1 MADTAIPT
9 SEIANQR
16 REHLPRQQP
25 HKALKPIQSF
35 SMGPHPGPT
44 PIARVNSVGG
54 GGSSVAQQQSRSLQH
69 KASYLQQRATGT
81 NQENVFKANIPPPP
95 VVPANTEHRH
105 RQHQQAMP
113 TTHSY
118 RNSSGR
124 RMVGPYQLSKTI
136 GAGSMGKVKVAV
148 DTRSNKRVSIV
159 SCCFDFFFVSSNV
172 LLILP
177 WPAALTQVL
186 KRSCGIF
193 FVEHV

>member
-44 PIARVNSVGG
+44 PIARVNSVGGGG

-105 RQHQQAMP
+105 RQHQQTIP

-159 SCCFDFFFVSSNV
+159 VVLTFFCFLECFAY
-172 LLILP
+172 L
-177 WPAALTQVL
+177 ALASRFDTGTKKKL
-186 KRSCGIF
+186 WCIF
-193 FVEHV
+193 C